1 MLLTYTLF
9 KNKAVK
15 ELQQAFEHHST
26 EILEQKLRNS
36 EIIQALDSEV
46 NKIMSKFINYS
57 PNIHNKQKI
66 YYRYNNKIFL

>member
-1 MLLTYTLF
+1 MLLTFSLF

-46 NKIMSKFINYS
+46 IIITTS
-57 PNIHNKQKI
+57 PPLFHNK
-66 YYRYNNKIFL
+66 